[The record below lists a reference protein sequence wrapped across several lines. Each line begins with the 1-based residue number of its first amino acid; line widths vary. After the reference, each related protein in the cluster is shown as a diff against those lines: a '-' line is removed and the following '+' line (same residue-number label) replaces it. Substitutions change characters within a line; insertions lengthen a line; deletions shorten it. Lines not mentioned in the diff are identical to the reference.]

1 MNKYAKQIKFF
12 KNSIEGLKAQLEKAE
27 GEKKTAIENRIKEA
41 EEVVA
46 ELEAL
51 ANNKDSE
58 DSARK
63 LAAIENRMLTVENT
77 MLKAK
82 ISEPKTDLKKVVN
95 SASFAN
101 DFLSVVKNSETAA
114 DFRANLL
121 EMAETKHG
129 IKNDVAAL
137 KNLLPGYIVN
147 EINDIF
153 VGRRHRLLEL
163 VRWTNLPCYK
173 ALFENGG
180 DIAGHYSLG
189 EAVNDTPKEQQT
201 RTYETITIRPK
212 LIYKLAKIDRELEK
226 AGSYNGDVLVKF
238 IVAELLDR
246 LLFTIERNILA
257 GLTVDNES
265 VFVEPA
271 SFTYDSTLEIPDAR
285 SCLNDTD
292 SAIAVMNNTM
302 FVNLKRFA
310 MSTYHTIITDD
321 MLAGL
326 MGVQEIVI
334 TNAATATENGTR
346 SVWFL
351 NVNDYVMVGD
361 ARPDQYEN
369 FNLSYN
375 KKEYLME
382 MFVGGGCVNPLNFV
396 KLTQE

>member
-51 ANNKDSE
+51 ANNKNAE
-58 DSARK
+58 DAARK
-63 LAAIENRMLTVENT
+63 LAAIENRVLTVENGI
-77 MLKAK
+77 LK
-82 ISEPKTDLKKVVN
+82 N
-95 SASFAN
+95 SVKPVDVKNVMNSREYVA
-101 DFLSVVKNSETAA
+101 DFLNVVKNSETAA

-147 EINDIF
+147 EINDVF

-173 ALFENGG
+173 ALFETGN
-180 DIAGHYSLG
+180 DPANSYSLTDAADG
-189 EAVNDTPKEQQT
+189 EEKSAQSRE
-201 RTYETITIRPK
+201 YETITIRPK

-246 LLFTIERNILA
+246 LLFTVEKSILTGVTIDGETVFA
-257 GLTVDNES
+257 APTKTTVDLS
-265 VFVEPA
+265 A
-271 SFTYDSTLEIPDAR
+271 GIPDAR
-285 SCLNDTD
+285 SLLNDTD
-292 SAIAVMNNTM
+292 SAIAVMNNAV
-302 FVNLKRFA
+302 FVALKQLA

-321 MLAGL
+321 MMAGL
-326 MGVQEIVI
+326 MGVQEIVT
-334 TNAATATENGTR
+334 TNAASGI
-346 SVWFL
+346 FLL

-396 KLTQE
+396 ELTEE